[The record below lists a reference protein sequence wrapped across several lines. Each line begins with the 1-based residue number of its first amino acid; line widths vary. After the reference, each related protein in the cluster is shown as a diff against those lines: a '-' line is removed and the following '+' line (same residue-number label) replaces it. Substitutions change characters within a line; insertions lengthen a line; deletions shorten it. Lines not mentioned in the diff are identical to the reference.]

1 MKKNKFLYIIAT
13 IMMALSTTSC
23 DDFLDVN
30 KNTDAPDYVEGYLYL
45 AGIQQAYYGIYF
57 DLRALCPLT
66 QMMGTSSYTSFANN
80 YYSKAS
86 DAGGEAWRMVYWN
99 QGMNLENMI
108 NQSEAAENW
117 TLAGIGY
124 AIKAY
129 SWDFLTKV
137 NGEAPMKQAFV
148 PGLLSHEYDYQDAIY
163 DQVRVWAKKAIECL
177 EKEDKTNYGTRISQ
191 NDYIYGGDK
200 AKWIKFAYAVIARNL
215 ASLTNK
221 NDFKQKYYDEFIDA
235 CNKAFASNDDNALVK
250 ITGGGADAAQ
260 SSYNNFWG
268 PYRGNL
274 SNSYWQHDFAVQ
286 TMTGTMPIYNE
297 EGNKITHTIIVKND
311 KGEDVEQ
318 THPRFPYELAEKQI
332 ICDTLEEVGHFDPRP
347 LLKLGTASGNDTTG
361 VKDPK
366 LFRKYYFKG
375 SGFTSATGPIGQ
387 AENFWGRTEAI
398 TDAKDGEGRWLYS
411 NGAPY
416 VLTTYAELLFDL
428 AEVQFKYGS
437 KADAFETWKK
447 AIAADM
453 EFSAK
458 YIQKESL
465 ATVGGKVYHQ
475 GDKVDQATFK
485 AMAQEYLNG
494 PFVAGLPMS
503 EFSLSHIMMQK
514 YIALFPWGASEV
526 WVDLRKYHYD
536 IAYTGDVPK
545 LGNGWDKTLINQK
558 RDDDATKVYK
568 GFYLAP
574 ANVQGRR
581 SAYNERNNGAPCY
594 RLRPRYNSEYMWNL
608 NNLKALKPIP
618 GDADDYQCS
627 IPWFAYPGDM
637 QIYITELLTLLN
649 YLNYEIFKIYQHL
662 SARSDCRIMQ
672 QGRHQIS
679 N

>member
-1 MKKNKFLYIIAT
+1 
-13 IMMALSTTSC
+13 MMALSTTSC

-235 CNKAFASNDDNALVK
+235 CNKAFASNDDNALLK

-366 LFRKYYFKG
+366 LLRKYYFKG

-465 ATVGGKVYHQ
+465 VTVGGKVYHQ

-526 WVDLRKYHYD
+526 WVDLRKYHFD
-536 IAYTGDVPK
+536 IAYTGDVPSF
-545 LGNGWDKTLINQK
+545 GNGWDKTLINQK

-637 QIYITELLTLLN
+637 P
-649 YLNYEIFKIYQHL
+649 K
-662 SARSDCRIMQ
+662 
-672 QGRHQIS
+672 
-679 N
+679 

>member
-1 MKKNKFLYIIAT
+1 
-13 IMMALSTTSC
+13 MMALSTTSC

-45 AGIQQAYYGIYF
+45 AGIQQAYYGIYY

-66 QMMGTSSYTSFANN
+66 QMMGTSSYTNFANN
-80 YYSKAS
+80 YYNKAS

-235 CNKAFASNDDNALVK
+235 CNKAFASNDDNALLK

-286 TMTGTMPIYNE
+286 TMTGTMPIYNQ
-297 EGNKITHTIIVKND
+297 EGNKINHTIIVKND

-332 ICDTLEEVGHFDPRP
+332 ICDTLEEAGHFDPRP
-347 LLKLGTASGNDTTG
+347 LLKLGTASGNDTTD

-375 SGFTSATGPIGQ
+375 SGFTGATGPIGH

-465 ATVGGKVYHQ
+465 VTVGGKVYHQ

-526 WVDLRKYHYD
+526 WVDLRKYHFD
-536 IAYTGDVPK
+536 IAYTGDVPSF
-545 LGNGWDKTLINQK
+545 GNAWDKTLINQK
-558 RDDDATKVYK
+558 RDDDASKVYK

-637 QIYITELLTLLN
+637 P
-649 YLNYEIFKIYQHL
+649 K
-662 SARSDCRIMQ
+662 
-672 QGRHQIS
+672 
-679 N
+679 

>member
-45 AGIQQAYYGIYF
+45 AGIQQAYYGIYY

-66 QMMGTSSYTSFANN
+66 QMMGTSSYTNFANN
-80 YYSKAS
+80 YYNKAS

-235 CNKAFASNDDNALVK
+235 CNKAFASNDDNALLK
-250 ITGGGADAAQ
+250 ITGGGADAPQ
-260 SSYNNFWG
+260 SAYNNFWG

-375 SGFTSATGPIGQ
+375 SGFTGATGPIGQ

-526 WVDLRKYHYD
+526 WVDLRKYHFD
-536 IAYTGDVPK
+536 IAYTGDVPSF
-545 LGNGWDKTLINQK
+545 GNGWDKTLINQK
-558 RDDDATKVYK
+558 RDEDATKVYK

-637 QIYITELLTLLN
+637 P
-649 YLNYEIFKIYQHL
+649 K
-662 SARSDCRIMQ
+662 
-672 QGRHQIS
+672 
-679 N
+679 

>member
-1 MKKNKFLYIIAT
+1 
-13 IMMALSTTSC
+13 MMALSTTSC

-260 SSYNNFWG
+260 SAYNNFWG

-366 LFRKYYFKG
+366 LLRKYYFKG

-465 ATVGGKVYHQ
+465 VTVGGKVYHQ

-526 WVDLRKYHYD
+526 WVDLRKYHFD
-536 IAYTGDVPK
+536 IAYTGDVPSF
-545 LGNGWDKTLINQK
+545 GNGWDKTLINQK

-637 QIYITELLTLLN
+637 P
-649 YLNYEIFKIYQHL
+649 K
-662 SARSDCRIMQ
+662 
-672 QGRHQIS
+672 
-679 N
+679 

>member
-1 MKKNKFLYIIAT
+1 
-13 IMMALSTTSC
+13 MMALSTTSC

-45 AGIQQAYYGIYF
+45 AGIQQAYYGIYS

-66 QMMGTSSYTSFANN
+66 QMMGTSSYTNFANN
-80 YYSKAS
+80 YYNKAS

-235 CNKAFASNDDNALVK
+235 CNKAFASNDDNALLK

-286 TMTGTMPIYNE
+286 TMTGTMPIYNQ

-347 LLKLGTASGNDTTG
+347 LLKLGTASGNDTTD
-361 VKDPK
+361 VKNPK

-375 SGFTSATGPIGQ
+375 SGFTGATGPIGH

-465 ATVGGKVYHQ
+465 VTVGGKVYHQ

-526 WVDLRKYHYD
+526 WVDLRKYHFD
-536 IAYTGDVPK
+536 IAYTGDVPSF
-545 LGNGWDKTLINQK
+545 GNGWDKTLINQK

-637 QIYITELLTLLN
+637 P
-649 YLNYEIFKIYQHL
+649 K
-662 SARSDCRIMQ
+662 
-672 QGRHQIS
+672 
-679 N
+679 

>member
-1 MKKNKFLYIIAT
+1 
-13 IMMALSTTSC
+13 MMALSTTSC

-235 CNKAFASNDDNALVK
+235 CNKAFASNDDNALLK

-366 LFRKYYFKG
+366 LLRKYYFKG

-526 WVDLRKYHYD
+526 WVDLRKYHFD
-536 IAYTGDVPK
+536 IAYTGDVPSF
-545 LGNGWDKTLINQK
+545 GNGWDKTLINQK

-637 QIYITELLTLLN
+637 P
-649 YLNYEIFKIYQHL
+649 K
-662 SARSDCRIMQ
+662 
-672 QGRHQIS
+672 
-679 N
+679 

>member
-1 MKKNKFLYIIAT
+1 
-13 IMMALSTTSC
+13 MMALSTTSC

-311 KGEDVEQ
+311 KGEEVEQ
-318 THPRFPYELAEKQI
+318 THTRFPYELAEKQI

-465 ATVGGKVYHQ
+465 VTVGGKVYHQ

-536 IAYTGDVPK
+536 IAYTGDVPSF
-545 LGNGWDKTLINQK
+545 GNGWDKTLINQK
-558 RDDDATKVYK
+558 RDDDASKVYK

-574 ANVQGRR
+574 ANVQSRR
-581 SAYNERNNGAPCY
+581 SAYNELNNGSPCY

-637 QIYITELLTLLN
+637 P
-649 YLNYEIFKIYQHL
+649 K
-662 SARSDCRIMQ
+662 
-672 QGRHQIS
+672 
-679 N
+679 

>member
-366 LFRKYYFKG
+366 LLRKYYFKG

-465 ATVGGKVYHQ
+465 VTVGGKVYHQ

-526 WVDLRKYHYD
+526 WVDLRKYHFD
-536 IAYTGDVPK
+536 IAYTGDVPSF
-545 LGNGWDKTLINQK
+545 GNGWDKTLINQK
-558 RDDDATKVYK
+558 RDEDATKVYK

-637 QIYITELLTLLN
+637 P
-649 YLNYEIFKIYQHL
+649 K
-662 SARSDCRIMQ
+662 
-672 QGRHQIS
+672 
-679 N
+679 

>member
-13 IMMALSTTSC
+13 IMVALSTTSC

-45 AGIQQAYYGIYF
+45 AGIEQAYYGIYY

-66 QMMGTSSYTSFANN
+66 QMMGTSSYTNFANN
-80 YYSKAS
+80 YYTSAS

-108 NQSEAAENW
+108 SQSEAAENW

-148 PGLLSHEYDYQDAIY
+148 SGLLSHQYDYQDEIY
-163 DQVRVWAKKAIECL
+163 EQVRAWAKKAIEYL

-235 CNKAFASNDDNALVK
+235 CNKSFASNDDNALVQV
-250 ITGGGADAAQ
+250 TGGGADAAQ
-260 SSYNNFWG
+260 SAYNNFFG

-297 EGNKITHTIIVKND
+297 EGNKISHTILVTND
-311 KGEDVEQ
+311 KGEQVEQ
-318 THPRFPYELAEKQI
+318 THPRFPHMLAEKQI
-332 ICDTLEEVGHFDPRP
+332 ICDTLEETGHFDPRV
-347 LLKLGTASGNDTTG
+347 LLKLGTADGNDTTG
-361 VKDPK
+361 VKDTK
-366 LFRKYYFKG
+366 LLRKYYFKG
-375 SGFTSATGPIGQ
+375 SSFTSATGPIGQ

-398 TDAKDGEGRWLYS
+398 TDAKDGQGRWLYS
-411 NGAPY
+411 NDAPY
-416 VLTTYAELLFDL
+416 VLTTYAELMFDL
-428 AEVQFKYGS
+428 AEVQYKYGS
-437 KADAFETWKK
+437 KADAFDAWKK
-447 AIAADM
+447 GIAADM

-458 YIQKESL
+458 YIKAEAL
-465 ATVGGKVYHQ
+465 ATVSGKVYHQ
-475 GDKVDQATFK
+475 GDKVDKATFN

-514 YIALFPWGASEV
+514 YVALYPWGAPEV

-536 IAYTGDVPK
+536 IEYTGDVPG
-545 LGNGWDKTLINQK
+545 LNNGWDKTLVNQK
-558 RDDDATKVYK
+558 RDEDATKVYK

-574 ANVQGRR
+574 ANVQNRR
-581 SAYNERNNGAPCY
+581 TAYNEKNNGSPCY
-594 RLRPRYNSEYMWNL
+594 RIRPRYNSEYMWNIK
-608 NNLKALKPIP
+608 NLEALKPIS
-618 GDADDYQCS
+618 GTADDYQCS
-627 IPWFAYPGDM
+627 MPWFAYPGDM
-637 QIYITELLTLLN
+637 P
-649 YLNYEIFKIYQHL
+649 K
-662 SARSDCRIMQ
+662 
-672 QGRHQIS
+672 
-679 N
+679 

>member
-1 MKKNKFLYIIAT
+1 
-13 IMMALSTTSC
+13 MMALSTTSC

-235 CNKAFASNDDNALVK
+235 CNKAFASNDDNALLK

-311 KGEDVEQ
+311 KGEEVEQ

-366 LFRKYYFKG
+366 LLRKYYFKG

-465 ATVGGKVYHQ
+465 VTVGGKVYHQ

-536 IAYTGDVPK
+536 IAYTGDVPSF
-545 LGNGWDKTLINQK
+545 GNGWDKTLINQK
-558 RDDDATKVYK
+558 RDEDATKVYK

-637 QIYITELLTLLN
+637 P
-649 YLNYEIFKIYQHL
+649 K
-662 SARSDCRIMQ
+662 
-672 QGRHQIS
+672 
-679 N
+679 

>member
-1 MKKNKFLYIIAT
+1 
-13 IMMALSTTSC
+13 MMALSTTSC

-66 QMMGTSSYTSFANN
+66 QMMGTSSYTSCANN

-86 DAGGEAWRMVYWN
+86 DAGGEAWRIVYWN

-235 CNKAFASNDDNALVK
+235 CNKAFASNDDNALLK

-311 KGEDVEQ
+311 KGEEVEQ

-526 WVDLRKYHYD
+526 WVDLRKYHFD
-536 IAYTGDVPK
+536 IAYTGDVPSF
-545 LGNGWDKTLINQK
+545 GNGWDKTLINQK

-637 QIYITELLTLLN
+637 P
-649 YLNYEIFKIYQHL
+649 K
-662 SARSDCRIMQ
+662 
-672 QGRHQIS
+672 
-679 N
+679 

>member
-1 MKKNKFLYIIAT
+1 MKKNKLLYIIAT
-13 IMMALSTTSC
+13 ILMAVSTSSC
-23 DDFLDVN
+23 DDYLDVN

-45 AGIQQAYYGIYF
+45 SGIQQAYYGIYY

-66 QMMGTSSYTSFANN
+66 QMMGTSSYTNFANN
-80 YYSKAS
+80 YYTAAS
-86 DAGGEAWRMVYWN
+86 DGGGEAWRMVYWN

-260 SSYNNFWG
+260 SAYNNFWG

-311 KGEDVEQ
+311 KGEEVEQ

-465 ATVGGKVYHQ
+465 VTVGGKVYHQ

-536 IAYTGDVPK
+536 IAYTGDVPSF
-545 LGNGWDKTLINQK
+545 GNGWDKTLINQK

-581 SAYNERNNGAPCY
+581 SAYNELNNGSPCY

-637 QIYITELLTLLN
+637 P
-649 YLNYEIFKIYQHL
+649 K
-662 SARSDCRIMQ
+662 
-672 QGRHQIS
+672 
-679 N
+679 

>member
-1 MKKNKFLYIIAT
+1 
-13 IMMALSTTSC
+13 MMALSTTSC

-45 AGIQQAYYGIYF
+45 AGIQQAYYGIYY

-66 QMMGTSSYTSFANN
+66 QMMGTSSYTNFANN
-80 YYSKAS
+80 YYTAAS

-260 SSYNNFWG
+260 SAYNNFWG

-274 SNSYWQHDFAVQ
+274 TNVYWQHDFAVQ
-286 TMTGTMPIYNE
+286 TMTGTMPIYNQ

-375 SGFTSATGPIGQ
+375 SGFTGATGPIGQ

-416 VLTTYAELLFDL
+416 VLTTYAEVLFDL

-465 ATVGGKVYHQ
+465 VTVGSKVYHQ

-514 YIALFPWGASEV
+514 YIALFPWGAPEV
-526 WVDLRKYHYD
+526 WVDLRKYHFD
-536 IAYTGDVPK
+536 IAYTGDVPSF
-545 LGNGWDKTLINQK
+545 GNGWDKTLINQK

-581 SAYNERNNGAPCY
+581 SAYNEKNNGAPCY

-637 QIYITELLTLLN
+637 P
-649 YLNYEIFKIYQHL
+649 K
-662 SARSDCRIMQ
+662 
-672 QGRHQIS
+672 
-679 N
+679 

>member
-1 MKKNKFLYIIAT
+1 
-13 IMMALSTTSC
+13 MMALSTTSC

-45 AGIQQAYYGIYF
+45 AGIQQAYYGIYS

-66 QMMGTSSYTSFANN
+66 QMMGTSSYTNFANN
-80 YYSKAS
+80 YYNKAS

-235 CNKAFASNDDNALVK
+235 CNKAFASNDDNALLK
-250 ITGGGADAAQ
+250 ITGGGSDAAQ
-260 SSYNNFWG
+260 SAYNNFWG

-375 SGFTSATGPIGQ
+375 SGFTGATGPIGQ

-526 WVDLRKYHYD
+526 WVDLRKYHFD
-536 IAYTGDVPK
+536 IAYTGDVPSF
-545 LGNGWDKTLINQK
+545 GNGWDKTLINQK
-558 RDDDATKVYK
+558 RDEDATKVYK

-637 QIYITELLTLLN
+637 P
-649 YLNYEIFKIYQHL
+649 K
-662 SARSDCRIMQ
+662 
-672 QGRHQIS
+672 
-679 N
+679 

>member
-45 AGIQQAYYGIYF
+45 AGIQQAYYGIYY

-66 QMMGTSSYTSFANN
+66 QMMGTSSYTAFANN
-80 YYSKAS
+80 YYFAAS

-235 CNKAFASNDDNALVK
+235 CNKAFASNDDNALLK

-375 SGFTSATGPIGQ
+375 SGFTGATGPIGH

-581 SAYNERNNGAPCY
+581 SAYDEKNNGAPCY

-637 QIYITELLTLLN
+637 P
-649 YLNYEIFKIYQHL
+649 K
-662 SARSDCRIMQ
+662 
-672 QGRHQIS
+672 
-679 N
+679 

>member
-1 MKKNKFLYIIAT
+1 
-13 IMMALSTTSC
+13 MMALSTTSC

-45 AGIQQAYYGIYF
+45 AGIQQAYFGIYY

-66 QMMGTSSYTSFANN
+66 QMMGTSSYTNFANN
-80 YYSKAS
+80 YYNKAS

-235 CNKAFASNDDNALVK
+235 CNKAFASNDDNALLK

-311 KGEDVEQ
+311 KGEEVEQ

-375 SGFTSATGPIGQ
+375 SGFTGATGPIGQ
-387 AENFWGRTEAI
+387 AENFWGRTEAV

-526 WVDLRKYHYD
+526 WVDLRKYHFD
-536 IAYTGDVPK
+536 IAYTGDVPSF
-545 LGNGWDKTLINQK
+545 GNGWDKTLINQK
-558 RDDDATKVYK
+558 RDEDATKVYK

-637 QIYITELLTLLN
+637 P
-649 YLNYEIFKIYQHL
+649 K
-662 SARSDCRIMQ
+662 
-672 QGRHQIS
+672 
-679 N
+679 

>member
-311 KGEDVEQ
+311 KGEEVEQ

-494 PFVAGLPMS
+494 PFVAGFPMS
-503 EFSLSHIMMQK
+503 EFSLSYMMMQK

-526 WVDLRKYHYD
+526 WVDLRKYHFD
-536 IAYTGDVPK
+536 IAYTGDVPSF
-545 LGNGWDKTLINQK
+545 GNGWDKTLINQK

-637 QIYITELLTLLN
+637 P
-649 YLNYEIFKIYQHL
+649 K
-662 SARSDCRIMQ
+662 
-672 QGRHQIS
+672 
-679 N
+679 

>member
-1 MKKNKFLYIIAT
+1 
-13 IMMALSTTSC
+13 MMALSTTSC

-66 QMMGTSSYTSFANN
+66 QMMGTSSYTNFANN

-235 CNKAFASNDDNALVK
+235 CNKAFASNDDNALLK

-311 KGEDVEQ
+311 KGEEVEQ

-526 WVDLRKYHYD
+526 WVDLRKYHFD
-536 IAYTGDVPK
+536 IAYTGDVPSF
-545 LGNGWDKTLINQK
+545 GNGWDKTLINQK

-637 QIYITELLTLLN
+637 P
-649 YLNYEIFKIYQHL
+649 K
-662 SARSDCRIMQ
+662 
-672 QGRHQIS
+672 
-679 N
+679 

>member
-1 MKKNKFLYIIAT
+1 
-13 IMMALSTTSC
+13 MMALSTTSC

-45 AGIQQAYYGIYF
+45 AGIQQAYYGIYY

-66 QMMGTSSYTSFANN
+66 QMMGTSSYTNFANN

-235 CNKAFASNDDNALVK
+235 CNKAFASNDDNALLK

-465 ATVGGKVYHQ
+465 VTVGGKVYHQ

-526 WVDLRKYHYD
+526 WVDLRKYHFD
-536 IAYTGDVPK
+536 IAYTGDVPSF
-545 LGNGWDKTLINQK
+545 GNGWDKTLINQK

-637 QIYITELLTLLN
+637 P
-649 YLNYEIFKIYQHL
+649 K
-662 SARSDCRIMQ
+662 
-672 QGRHQIS
+672 
-679 N
+679 

>member
-1 MKKNKFLYIIAT
+1 
-13 IMMALSTTSC
+13 MMALSTTSC

-45 AGIQQAYYGIYF
+45 AGIQQAYYGIYY

-66 QMMGTSSYTSFANN
+66 QMMGTSSYTNFANN
-80 YYSKAS
+80 YYNKAS

-235 CNKAFASNDDNALVK
+235 CNKAFASNDDNALLK

-286 TMTGTMPIYNE
+286 TMTGTMPIYNQ

-311 KGEDVEQ
+311 KGEEVEQ

-375 SGFTSATGPIGQ
+375 SGFTGATGPIGQ

-526 WVDLRKYHYD
+526 WVDLRKYHFD
-536 IAYTGDVPK
+536 IAYTGDVPSF
-545 LGNGWDKTLINQK
+545 GNGWDKTLINQK
-558 RDDDATKVYK
+558 RDEDATKVYK

-637 QIYITELLTLLN
+637 P
-649 YLNYEIFKIYQHL
+649 K
-662 SARSDCRIMQ
+662 
-672 QGRHQIS
+672 
-679 N
+679 

>member
-45 AGIQQAYYGIYF
+45 AGIQQAYYGIYY

-66 QMMGTSSYTSFANN
+66 QMMGTSSYTNFANN
-80 YYSKAS
+80 YYNKAS

-235 CNKAFASNDDNALVK
+235 CNKAFASNDDNALLK
-250 ITGGGADAAQ
+250 ITGGGADAPQ

-375 SGFTSATGPIGQ
+375 SGFTGATGPIGQ

-526 WVDLRKYHYD
+526 WVDLRKYHFD
-536 IAYTGDVPK
+536 IAYTGDVPSF
-545 LGNGWDKTLINQK
+545 GNGWDKTLINQK
-558 RDDDATKVYK
+558 RDEDATKVYK

-637 QIYITELLTLLN
+637 P
-649 YLNYEIFKIYQHL
+649 K
-662 SARSDCRIMQ
+662 
-672 QGRHQIS
+672 
-679 N
+679 

>member
-45 AGIQQAYYGIYF
+45 AGIQQAYYGIYY

-235 CNKAFASNDDNALVK
+235 CNKAFASNDDNALLK

-366 LFRKYYFKG
+366 LLRKYYFKG

-526 WVDLRKYHYD
+526 WVDLRKYHFD
-536 IAYTGDVPK
+536 IAYTGDVPSF
-545 LGNGWDKTLINQK
+545 GNGWDKTLINQK

-637 QIYITELLTLLN
+637 P
-649 YLNYEIFKIYQHL
+649 K
-662 SARSDCRIMQ
+662 
-672 QGRHQIS
+672 
-679 N
+679 

>member
-1 MKKNKFLYIIAT
+1 
-13 IMMALSTTSC
+13 MMALSTTSC

-45 AGIQQAYYGIYF
+45 AGIQQAYYGIYY

-66 QMMGTSSYTSFANN
+66 QMMGTSSYTNFANN
-80 YYSKAS
+80 YYTKAS

-235 CNKAFASNDDNALVK
+235 CNKAFASNDDNALLK

-375 SGFTSATGPIGQ
+375 SGFTGATGPIGQ

-526 WVDLRKYHYD
+526 WVDLRKYHFD
-536 IAYTGDVPK
+536 IAYTGDVPSF
-545 LGNGWDKTLINQK
+545 GNGWDKTLINQK

-637 QIYITELLTLLN
+637 P
-649 YLNYEIFKIYQHL
+649 K
-662 SARSDCRIMQ
+662 
-672 QGRHQIS
+672 
-679 N
+679 

>member
-1 MKKNKFLYIIAT
+1 
-13 IMMALSTTSC
+13 MMALSTTSC

-235 CNKAFASNDDNALVK
+235 CNKAFASNDDNALLK

-260 SSYNNFWG
+260 SAYNNFWG

-366 LFRKYYFKG
+366 LLRKYYFKG

-387 AENFWGRTEAI
+387 AENFWGRTEAV

-526 WVDLRKYHYD
+526 WVDLRKYHFD
-536 IAYTGDVPK
+536 IAYTGDVPSF
-545 LGNGWDKTLINQK
+545 GNGWDKTLINQK

-637 QIYITELLTLLN
+637 P
-649 YLNYEIFKIYQHL
+649 K
-662 SARSDCRIMQ
+662 
-672 QGRHQIS
+672 
-679 N
+679 

>member
-366 LFRKYYFKG
+366 LLRKYYFKG

-465 ATVGGKVYHQ
+465 VTVGGKVYHQ

-526 WVDLRKYHYD
+526 WVDLRKYHFD
-536 IAYTGDVPK
+536 IAYTGDVPSF
-545 LGNGWDKTLINQK
+545 GNGWDKTLINQK

-637 QIYITELLTLLN
+637 P
-649 YLNYEIFKIYQHL
+649 K
-662 SARSDCRIMQ
+662 
-672 QGRHQIS
+672 
-679 N
+679 

>member
-260 SSYNNFWG
+260 SAYNNFWG

-366 LFRKYYFKG
+366 LLRKYYFKG

-387 AENFWGRTEAI
+387 AENFWGRTEAV

-465 ATVGGKVYHQ
+465 VTVGGKVYHQ

-536 IAYTGDVPK
+536 IAYTGDVPSF
-545 LGNGWDKTLINQK
+545 GNGWDKTLINQK

-637 QIYITELLTLLN
+637 P
-649 YLNYEIFKIYQHL
+649 K
-662 SARSDCRIMQ
+662 
-672 QGRHQIS
+672 
-679 N
+679 

>member
-235 CNKAFASNDDNALVK
+235 CNKAFASNDDNALLK

-260 SSYNNFWG
+260 SAYNNFWG
-268 PYRGNL
+268 PYRGNP

-311 KGEDVEQ
+311 KGEEVEQ

-366 LFRKYYFKG
+366 LLRKYYFKG

-536 IAYTGDVPK
+536 IAYTGDVPSF
-545 LGNGWDKTLINQK
+545 GNGWDKTLINQK

-637 QIYITELLTLLN
+637 P
-649 YLNYEIFKIYQHL
+649 K
-662 SARSDCRIMQ
+662 
-672 QGRHQIS
+672 
-679 N
+679 

>member
-1 MKKNKFLYIIAT
+1 
-13 IMMALSTTSC
+13 MMALSTTSC

-235 CNKAFASNDDNALVK
+235 CNKAFASNDDNALLK

-260 SSYNNFWG
+260 SSYNFWG

-311 KGEDVEQ
+311 KGEEVEQ

-465 ATVGGKVYHQ
+465 VTVGGKVYHQ

-536 IAYTGDVPK
+536 IAYTGDVPSF
-545 LGNGWDKTLINQK
+545 GNGWDKTLINQK
-558 RDDDATKVYK
+558 RDDDASKVYK

-574 ANVQGRR
+574 ANVQSRR
-581 SAYNERNNGAPCY
+581 SAYNELNNGSPCY
-594 RLRPRYNSEYMWNL
+594 RLRQRYNSEYMWNL

-637 QIYITELLTLLN
+637 P
-649 YLNYEIFKIYQHL
+649 K
-662 SARSDCRIMQ
+662 
-672 QGRHQIS
+672 
-679 N
+679 

>member
-1 MKKNKFLYIIAT
+1 
-13 IMMALSTTSC
+13 MMALSTTSC

-387 AENFWGRTEAI
+387 AENFWGRTEAV

-475 GDKVDQATFK
+475 GDKEDQATFK

-526 WVDLRKYHYD
+526 WVDLRKYHFD
-536 IAYTGDVPK
+536 IAYTGDVPSF
-545 LGNGWDKTLINQK
+545 GNGWDKTLINQK

-581 SAYNERNNGAPCY
+581 SAYNELNNGSPCY

-637 QIYITELLTLLN
+637 P
-649 YLNYEIFKIYQHL
+649 K
-662 SARSDCRIMQ
+662 
-672 QGRHQIS
+672 
-679 N
+679 

>member
-30 KNTDAPDYVEGYLYL
+30 TNIDAPDHVQGYNYL
-45 AGIQQAYYGIYF
+45 AGIEQAYYGIYF
-57 DLRALCPLT
+57 DLRAICPLT
-66 QMMGTSSYTSFANN
+66 QMMGTSSYTNFANN
-80 YYSKAS
+80 YYNAAS

-235 CNKAFASNDDNALVK
+235 CNKAFASNDDNALLK

-311 KGEDVEQ
+311 KGEEVEQ

-465 ATVGGKVYHQ
+465 VTVGGKVYHQ

-536 IAYTGDVPK
+536 IAYTGDVPSF
-545 LGNGWDKTLINQK
+545 GNGWDKTLINQK
-558 RDDDATKVYK
+558 RDDDASKVYK

-574 ANVQGRR
+574 ANVQSRR
-581 SAYNERNNGAPCY
+581 SAYNELNNGSPCY

-637 QIYITELLTLLN
+637 P
-649 YLNYEIFKIYQHL
+649 K
-662 SARSDCRIMQ
+662 
-672 QGRHQIS
+672 
-679 N
+679 

>member
-235 CNKAFASNDDNALVK
+235 CNKAFASNDDNALLK

-311 KGEDVEQ
+311 KGEEVEQ

-366 LFRKYYFKG
+366 LLRKYYFKG

-416 VLTTYAELLFDL
+416 VLTTYAEVLFDL

-465 ATVGGKVYHQ
+465 VTVGGKVYHQ

-526 WVDLRKYHYD
+526 WVDLRKYHFD
-536 IAYTGDVPK
+536 IAYTGDVPSF
-545 LGNGWDKTLINQK
+545 GNGWDKTLINQK

-637 QIYITELLTLLN
+637 P
-649 YLNYEIFKIYQHL
+649 K
-662 SARSDCRIMQ
+662 
-672 QGRHQIS
+672 
-679 N
+679 

>member
-45 AGIQQAYYGIYF
+45 AGIQQAYYGIYY

-66 QMMGTSSYTSFANN
+66 QMMGTSSYTNFANN
-80 YYSKAS
+80 YYTAAS

-260 SSYNNFWG
+260 SAYNNFWG

-286 TMTGTMPIYNE
+286 TMTGTMPIYNQ

-366 LFRKYYFKG
+366 LLRKYYFKG

-416 VLTTYAELLFDL
+416 VLTTYAEVLFDL

-465 ATVGGKVYHQ
+465 VTVGGKVYHQ

-514 YIALFPWGASEV
+514 YIALFPWGAPEV
-526 WVDLRKYHYD
+526 WVDLRKYHFD
-536 IAYTGDVPK
+536 IAYTGDVPSF
-545 LGNGWDKTLINQK
+545 GNGWDKTLINQK
-558 RDDDATKVYK
+558 RDDDASKVYK

-574 ANVQGRR
+574 ANVQSRR
-581 SAYNERNNGAPCY
+581 SAYNEKNNGAPCY

-637 QIYITELLTLLN
+637 P
-649 YLNYEIFKIYQHL
+649 K
-662 SARSDCRIMQ
+662 
-672 QGRHQIS
+672 
-679 N
+679 

>member
-1 MKKNKFLYIIAT
+1 
-13 IMMALSTTSC
+13 MMALSTTSC

-45 AGIQQAYYGIYF
+45 AGIQQAYYGIYY

-66 QMMGTSSYTSFANN
+66 QMMGTSSYTNFANN
-80 YYSKAS
+80 YYTAAS

-375 SGFTSATGPIGQ
+375 SGFTGATGPIGQ

-416 VLTTYAELLFDL
+416 VLTTYAEVLFDL

-465 ATVGGKVYHQ
+465 VTVGSKVYHQ

-514 YIALFPWGASEV
+514 YIALFPWGAPEV
-526 WVDLRKYHYD
+526 WVDLRKYHFD
-536 IAYTGDVPK
+536 IAYTGDVPSF
-545 LGNGWDKTLINQK
+545 GNGWDKTLINQK

-581 SAYNERNNGAPCY
+581 SAYNEKNNGAPCY

-637 QIYITELLTLLN
+637 P
-649 YLNYEIFKIYQHL
+649 K
-662 SARSDCRIMQ
+662 
-672 QGRHQIS
+672 
-679 N
+679 

>member
-1 MKKNKFLYIIAT
+1 
-13 IMMALSTTSC
+13 MMALSTTSC

-66 QMMGTSSYTSFANN
+66 QMMGTSSYTNFANN
-80 YYSKAS
+80 YYTAAS

-235 CNKAFASNDDNALVK
+235 CNKAFASNDDNALLK

-260 SSYNNFWG
+260 SAYNNFWG

-286 TMTGTMPIYNE
+286 TMTGTMPIYNQ

-366 LFRKYYFKG
+366 LLRKYYFKG

-416 VLTTYAELLFDL
+416 VLTTYAEVLFDL

-465 ATVGGKVYHQ
+465 VTVGGKVYHQ

-581 SAYNERNNGAPCY
+581 SAYNEKNNGAPCY

-637 QIYITELLTLLN
+637 P
-649 YLNYEIFKIYQHL
+649 K
-662 SARSDCRIMQ
+662 
-672 QGRHQIS
+672 
-679 N
+679 

>member
-1 MKKNKFLYIIAT
+1 
-13 IMMALSTTSC
+13 MMALSTTSC

-45 AGIQQAYYGIYF
+45 AGIQQAYFGIYY

-66 QMMGTSSYTSFANN
+66 QMMGTSSYTNFANN
-80 YYSKAS
+80 YYNKAS

-235 CNKAFASNDDNALVK
+235 CNKAFASNDDNALLK

-375 SGFTSATGPIGQ
+375 SGFTGATGPIGQ
-387 AENFWGRTEAI
+387 AENFWGRTEAV

-526 WVDLRKYHYD
+526 WVDLRKYHFD
-536 IAYTGDVPK
+536 IAYTGDVPSF
-545 LGNGWDKTLINQK
+545 GNGWDKTLINQK
-558 RDDDATKVYK
+558 RDEDATKVYK

-637 QIYITELLTLLN
+637 P
-649 YLNYEIFKIYQHL
+649 K
-662 SARSDCRIMQ
+662 
-672 QGRHQIS
+672 
-679 N
+679 